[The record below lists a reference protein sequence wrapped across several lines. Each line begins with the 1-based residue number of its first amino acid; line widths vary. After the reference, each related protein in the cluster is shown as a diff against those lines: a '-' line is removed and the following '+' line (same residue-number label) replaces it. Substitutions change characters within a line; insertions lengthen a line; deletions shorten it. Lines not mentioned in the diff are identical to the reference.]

1 MPVTLVRRNS
11 LVICPP
17 INDGIQEAPM
27 LSRKTKY
34 FSAAA
39 IAAALI
45 ATVAIARTVHNGAA
59 VAGAQ
64 PAHRSVIGAAPGYVA
79 SSPRRGILAC
89 GAMSY
94 SDCDRLEMQLP
105 M

>member
-1 MPVTLVRRNS
+1 MKSHTMKIL
-11 LVICPP
+11 
-17 INDGIQEAPM
+17 
-27 LSRKTKY
+27 
-34 FSAAA
+34 SAAV

-45 ATVAIARTVHNGAA
+45 ATVAIARTVHTGAA
-59 VAGAQ
+59 AAGAQ
-64 PAHRSVIGAAPGYVA
+64 PAHRSVIGPAPGYVA